1 MCDLLA
7 GSFGWIPR
15 KSSTKETFLTAAAK
29 LQASALNP
37 RKVPRQRVAVVVVV
51 VVVVVAVAVAGV
63 VVVVVVV
70 VVQYCLTSLLNRYKH

>member
-37 RKVPRQRVAVVVVV
+37 RKVPRQRVAVA
-51 VVVVVAVAVAGV
+51 VAVAVAIAVAVAVAVAV
-63 VVVVVVV
+63 VVVVN
-70 VVQYCLTSLLNRYKH
+70 T